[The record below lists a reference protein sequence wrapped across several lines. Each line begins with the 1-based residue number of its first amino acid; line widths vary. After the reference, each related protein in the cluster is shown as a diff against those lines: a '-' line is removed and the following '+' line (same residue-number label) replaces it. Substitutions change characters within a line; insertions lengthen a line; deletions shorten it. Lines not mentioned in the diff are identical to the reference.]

1 MPGKESARGEMS
13 DRGEQNAPRSEFD
26 GDPGGTASSMWR
38 SNRGVALLLMVV
50 LAAIAIYIW
59 QSDWAHRVMRDGFRL
74 GGFPMIGVILM
85 AIFAGVLIFDR
96 RARLVEP
103 ELASLTLFSALV
115 ALGLLALLYLTFQ
128 AYWLI
133 GFAPSVAIFVI
144 GVAVALG
151 YRPVWIAILTGL
163 GTAVVLRVIAFALG
177 VPVPDGPLATPLVR
191 LIGL

>member
-1 MPGKESARGEMS
+1 MS
-13 DRGEQNAPRSEFD
+13 DQGDQNTPRGNSGAE
-26 GDPGGTASSMWR
+26 PGSATPSMWR

-50 LAAIAIYIW
+50 LVAIAIYIW

-96 RARLVEP
+96 RSRLVEP

-133 GFAPSVAIFVI
+133 GFAPSVAIFVMA
-144 GVAVALG
+144 VAVGLG
-151 YRPVWIAILTGL
+151 YRPIWIAVLTGL
-163 GTAVVLRVIAFALG
+163 GTAIALRAIAYALG
-177 VPVPDGPLATPLVR
+177 VSMPDGPLVTPL
-191 LIGL
+191 LQLMGL